1 MTKSKKLL
9 SVVMTLAMLVGM
21 LTVFATNASAASP
34 EWVNVPSQV
43 VKMGTFAF
51 VDSGIQ
57 DSMAG
62 GSISSVTPRSGALPA
77 GLELK
82 YSVGSTVCPWVSGT
96 PTEKGYFSYSVD
108 LTLNNGKAFTLNFYI
123 LVTTTSPKERSET
136 IYLDAGEYQS
146 VRLLNREGI
155 DNYDLIFTD
164 SFKKVDIDGYVPR
177 GMDWGFGEVDSPRV
191 YGTPECAGEW
201 VATFDIYL
209 YDGNWVRD
217 TVRFIVQPTQI
228 ITTSETVVFEAGKS
242 YNYYLQDKSEDQ
254 YWDCDVDVGAL
265 PTGMDWSYSEVD
277 GPRVYGTPEKAGI
290 WKATFYIADFSGH
303 VYNHKVTF
311 IVEGDNPFVD
321 VEDGKFYVDPV
332 QWAVNHEP
340 LVTNGTDSTHFS
352 PNKVCTRAQVV
363 TFLYRALGEPEV
375 QNGYYNP
382 FSDVD
387 EGAYYF
393 APVCWAVE
401 TGVTNGV
408 DANHFGPNQGCT
420 RGQVVTFLWRALGM
434 PEPSVTG
441 SPFTDVKTDAYYY
454 KAMLWAVENGVT
466 NGMTATTFEPN
477 TTCTR
482 GQIVTFLC
490 RAMVPEPTSLPVNPL
505 GDEFL
510 IYVEDVF
517 TITGR
522 GTVVTGRVTN
532 GKIKT
537 GEQVAIYTW
546 DSEGNV
552 LELDGTVIG
561 IEMFHKILDTA
572 EKGDNVGIQIDTDG
586 SMKDK
591 VQRGASVVKIGSRL
605 KPVKYVTGTVYS
617 DPKSRHTTMSEDNIF
632 QYYVGT
638 TDYSA
643 SFVTLNG
650 AYNDERIFPDE
661 TRHGVVIEFIK
672 PVMAYQGQEIAI
684 RGGGM
689 TYGTFTVT
697 GAPRNLK

>member
-155 DNYDLIFTD
+155 DNYGLIFTD

-242 YNYYLQDKSEDQ
+242 YNYYLQDQSEDQ

-408 DANHFGPNQGCT
+408 DANHFGPNQG
-420 RGQVVTFLWRALGM
+420 
-434 PEPSVTG
+434 
-441 SPFTDVKTDAYYY
+441 
-454 KAMLWAVENGVT
+454 
-466 NGMTATTFEPN
+466 
-477 TTCTR
+477 CTR

-672 PVMAYQGQEIAI
+672 PVMVYQGQEIAI

-697 GAPRNLK
+697 GVPRNIK

>member
-1 MTKSKKLL
+1 MTKTKKLL

-21 LTVFATNASAASP
+21 LAVFGTTASAASP

-43 VKMGTFAF
+43 VKKGSNVFI
-51 VDSGIQ
+51 DSDI
-57 DSMAG
+57 DEAMAG
-62 GSISSVTPRSGALPA
+62 GRIASVTTRSGALPS

-82 YSVGSTVCPWVSGT
+82 YSIGSTVSPWVSGVVDET
-96 PTEKGYFSYSVD
+96 GYFSYSVD
-108 LTLNNGKAFTLNFYI
+108 LTLDNGKAFTLNFYM

-136 IYLDAGEYQS
+136 IYLDAGESQT

-155 DNYDLIFTD
+155 DNYDSIFTD
-164 SFKKVDIDGYVPR
+164 SFYKVDVDGYVPR
-177 GMDWGFGEVDSPRV
+177 GMVWSFGEVESPRV

-217 TVRFIVQPTQI
+217 TVRFIVQPKQI
-228 ITTSETVVFEAGKS
+228 ISTSETVIFEAGKS
-242 YNYYLQDKSEDQ
+242 YDYYLQDTCHDS
-254 YWDCDVDVGAL
+254 YWDCDIDEGAI
-265 PTGMDWSYSEVD
+265 PDGMDWSYSEVD
-277 GPRVYGTPEKAGI
+277 GPHVKYTPEKPGV
-290 WKATFYIADFSGH
+290 WKAKFYIADFAGNVFYH
-303 VYNHKVTF
+303 TVNFLVT
-311 IVEGDNPFVD
+311 GDNPFVD
-321 VEDGKFYVDPV
+321 VEAGKFYEDPV

-434 PEPSVTG
+434 PEPSVTS

-490 RAMVPEPTSLPVNPL
+490 RAMVPEPESLPVNPL

-510 IYVEDVF
+510 LNVEDVF
-517 TITGR
+517 LITGR

-537 GEQVAIYTW
+537 GEHVTVYSW
-546 DSEGNV
+546 DSEGKV
-552 LELDGTVIG
+552 LALDGTVIG

-591 VQRGASVVKIGSRL
+591 VQRGASVVREGSRL

-617 DPKSRHTTMSEDNIF
+617 DPARRSTVMTDENKF
-632 QYYVGT
+632 QYFVGT
-638 TDYSA
+638 TDFTA

-684 RGGGM
+684 RGGGQ

-697 GAPRNLK
+697 GAPRSVQ

>member
-1 MTKSKKLL
+1 MTKTKKLL

-21 LTVFATNASAASP
+21 LTVFATNASAVTYESVSATFKVGAECDATFGVNGASIT
-34 EWVNVPSQV
+34 NVQ
-43 VKMGTFAF
+43 FI
-51 VDSGIQ
+51 SGK
-57 DSMAG
+57 
-62 GSISSVTPRSGALPA
+62 LPA
-77 GLELK
+77 NTSWHYDSK
-82 YSVGSTVCPWVSGT
+82 SIIVAGT
-96 PTEKGYFSYSVD
+96 PTETGTFSASFDVF
-108 LTLNNGKAFTLNFYI
+108 LNGLSTPTYHVTFFI
-123 LVTTTSPKERSET
+123 LVTKASPKERSET
-136 IYLDAGEYQS
+136 IYLDASEEQTAY
-146 VRLLNREGI
+146 LLSREGI
-155 DNYDLIFTD
+155 DGSVFTD
-164 SFKKVDIDGYVPR
+164 SWFDESIQEPVEGYVPR
-177 GMDWGFGEVDSPRV
+177 GMTYHCSETDGPHV
-191 YGTPECAGEW
+191 YGTPQCAGEW
-201 VATFDIYL
+201 VATFDIYQG
-209 YDGNWVRD
+209 DGNWVRD
-217 TVRFIVQPTQI
+217 TVRFVVQPTQI

-321 VEDGKFYVDPV
+321 VEDGKFYEDPV

-434 PEPSVTG
+434 PEPSVTS

-510 IYVEDVF
+510 LNVEDVF
-517 TITGR
+517 LITGR

-661 TRHGVVIEFIK
+661 TRHGVVIEFNK
-672 PVMAYQGQEIAI
+672 PVMVYQGQEIAI
-684 RGGGM
+684 RGGGQ